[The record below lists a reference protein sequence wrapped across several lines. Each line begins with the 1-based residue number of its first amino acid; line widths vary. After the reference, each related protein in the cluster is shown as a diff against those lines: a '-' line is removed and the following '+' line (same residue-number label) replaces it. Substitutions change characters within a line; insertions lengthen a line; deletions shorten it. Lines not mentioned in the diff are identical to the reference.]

1 MKHAKSFSRTIGVL
15 LFVHLV
21 AGLTV
26 PYILLR
32 PLATSTDFYA
42 SAAGISFQVRL
53 AVLLLFVG
61 GAVTVGIAIAALP
74 VFRQYS
80 GALALWLLA
89 LAVVNLSLQAV
100 ENAAWLSM
108 LSLSQEYAKVGAA
121 ADAGLFQG
129 LGAVVHS
136 AWKWAHYTHLLFMVS
151 WIFVL
156 YVMLYRSALIPRAL
170 AVIGLITAMLQ
181 ITGITLPQF
190 LGYPSVMPV
199 ATGMPLGVSYLA
211 LILWLMVKG
220 FEERRS
226 PPLAEAHA
234 GQLAGA

>member
-15 LFVHLV
+15 LFIHLV

-26 PYILLR
+26 PYIMLR
-32 PLATSTDFYA
+32 PLATSADFYT
-42 SAAGISFQVRL
+42 SATGISFQVRL

-80 GALALWLLA
+80 GALALWLVA

-108 LSLSQEYAKVGAA
+108 LSLSQEYAKAGAA
-121 ADAGLFQG
+121 DVGLFQG
-129 LGAVVHS
+129 LGAVVRS
-136 AWKWAHYTHLLFMVS
+136 AWKWEHYTHLLFMVS
-151 WIFVL
+151 WIFML
-156 YVMLYRSALIPRAL
+156 YVMLYRSALVPRAL
-170 AVIGLITAMLQ
+170 AIVGLITAMLQ

-190 LGYPSVMPV
+190 LGYPSVMPF

-211 LILWLMVKG
+211 LILWLLVKG

-226 PPLAEAHA
+226 LPLAEAHA
-234 GQLAGA
+234 NRLAGA

>member
-26 PYILLR
+26 PYIMLR

-61 GAVTVGIAIAALP
+61 GAVTVGIAMAMLP

-80 GALALWLLA
+80 GPLALWLVA

-108 LSLSQEYAKVGAA
+108 LSLSLEYAKAGA

-129 LGAVVHS
+129 LGAVVRS

-170 AVIGLITAMLQ
+170 AVVGLITAMLQ
-181 ITGITLPQF
+181 ITGVTLPQF
-190 LGYPSVMPV
+190 LGYPSVMPM

-211 LILWLMVKG
+211 LILWLLVKG
-220 FEERRS
+220 FEERRR

-234 GQLAGA
+234 NQLAEV